1 MKVDGLGLD
10 AEVLVDGVPLTG
22 ADFATLA
29 ASKSELVSVRG
40 RWLRIGP
47 GDVQRLASLA
57 RRLNRPVKPEDLLA
71 DEAFEG
77 VDLDADQVIAQD
89 CGPRARPLSQLPC
102 TPLCGPTS
110 VPVSTG

>member
-10 AEVLVDGVPLTG
+10 AEVPVDGVPLTG

-29 ASKSELVSVRG
+29 ASGVELVSVRG

-47 GDVQRLASLA
+47 GGCQRLASLA

-77 VDLDADQVIAQD
+77 WT
-89 CGPRARPLSQLPC
+89 S
-102 TPLCGPTS
+102 TPTR
-110 VPVSTG
+110 